1 MAEQKRLARRKE
13 GQKSSRPAE
22 SAVLLTSGNTR
33 HEDAGKKL
41 SEVDAAFDDFLA
53 TNQTAAGSVVA
64 GQQQPQQVVKPLS
77 DAEFVQGFRQ
87 TGGE

>member
-1 MAEQKRLARRKE
+1 MAEQERIVRRKLRS
-13 GQKSSRPAE
+13 KSSRPTE
-22 SAVLLTSGNTR
+22 SATLPASGNTR
-33 HEDAGKKL
+33 QEEAGKKL

-53 TNQTAAGSVVA
+53 AHQTAAGSVVA

-87 TGGE
+87 HGGE